1 MDQIEGEE
9 YFRRPLA
16 NHLKHSAQV
25 HNQIKIDVDSALH
38 HREVLPWF
46 DLLLDDHEEFAG
58 HLVQAI
64 ENSVHVNFYELV
76 VVLKQHLS

>member
-58 HLVQAI
+58 HLV
-64 ENSVHVNFYELV
+64 
-76 VVLKQHLS
+76 